1 MQLPSPIH
9 KRLAEEF
16 RFAADRMKTASDV
29 QSKMWFF
36 SAFYGETTRILNVWW
51 NPELA
56 LLHMVLQ
63 EAFRIINI
71 NAIEY
76 AASGGRAIGFPA
88 KELPE
93 VLTAITFDL
102 AELFQQKKVDETK
115 LYNILTRLAELTY
128 ATTGNGR
135 YLLTKGSINLSPPN
149 ASQQPS

>member
-1 MQLPSPIH
+1 MQLPNPIQ

-16 RFAADRMKTASDV
+16 RFAADQMKTVSDV
-29 QSKMWFF
+29 QSKLWFF

-63 EAFRIINI
+63 DAFRIIST
-71 NAIEY
+71 NAVEY

-93 VLTAITFDL
+93 TLTAIALDI
-102 AELFQQKKVDETK
+102 AELFQQKKVDEMR
-115 LYNILTRLAELTY
+115 LHNILTRLAELAY

-135 YLLTKGSINLSPPN
+135 YLVVKKTINLSPPN
-149 ASQQPS
+149 AS